1 MVSHCL
7 FFITCNDME
16 SYEGGTYM
24 TFIWSLIIGVFLGG
38 IASLI
43 TGRYILGDIIGNII
57 AGMIGAWIGSAIF
70 EDYSYKVGGYA
81 IISALIGAIILIVIV
96 SFIMGMI
103 RK

>member
-1 MVSHCL
+1 MLEV
-7 FFITCNDME
+7 MK
-16 SYEGGTYM
+16 GGAYM
-24 TFIWSLIIGVFLGG
+24 SFIWALIIGVFLGG

-43 TGRYILGDIIGNII
+43 TSRYTLGGIIGNII
-57 AGMIGAWIGSAIF
+57 AGMIGAWIGSAVF